1 MQRDVIML
9 VPPRTPDAWPCR
21 ADCTCKW
28 LWEQENLLTPQSS
41 PPHWCFCAH
50 RLCAKPFAQCT
61 SLLCRSSAG
70 AAGSAFPAA
79 HRGQCG
85 PAASEGGSLDAT
97 RLLGLEAEI
106 PEYNIATCLPF
117 ENIQREKRRRDE
129 PSPDSPSRVSPIKI
143 VPSR

>member
-1 MQRDVIML
+1 MQGRLHLQVALGARKL
-9 VPPRTPDAWPCR
+9 VNPTILSTTLVLL
-21 ADCTCKW
+21 CTQAVCKA
-28 LWEQENLLTPQSS
+28 L
-41 PPHWCFCAH
+41 
-50 RLCAKPFAQCT
+50 AQCT